1 MRRLA
6 LMLALVAA
14 GASVWAASVS
24 ADEETHTYRLEIFN
38 AFGLVEGS
46 EVKVAGVNSGTVVG
60 LEVSEDKTALVEVEL
75 TGPLAVL
82 GVDTQCSSEPQSLIA
97 EYFIDCQ
104 PAGEPAE
111 DGSILDKKVTQTVQP
126 DLVQNTLRMP
136 FKQRLAILINEFGT
150 ALSGNPENLNEAIRL
165 GAPALEDLHAA
176 LRLLGRQN
184 TVIRDLNVDSDRIIS
199 DLVERKEDVNAFI
212 ENAGE
217 AAAVSAERRED
228 LRTNFD
234 LLDDFLAELQ
244 PTMVELENVAREST
258 PLLADLRGAAPQ
270 LNELATSLPA
280 FNRAGQ
286 ASLVSLGKA
295 AKPGTRALRRGVQQ
309 GTFEAL
315 ADSGKKAPKTTELLA
330 DFARDIDDPRRIV
343 EIDDR
348 AQKTCEDDTLPCFS
362 TGRKGPT
369 GYTGMEGLLN
379 YAYYQAGST
388 NQYDSV
394 GHLLHFTLYDVFRGS
409 CGSYNAQNAWPLPN
423 EDPPEAD
430 GEGTTDITQ
439 AANCVSVLGP
449 TQPGIT
455 ESEESIC
462 AEAPA
467 GQVCEPMFNPAV
479 CNGQVDDGVDDNG
492 VAPEDADLCNGAGP
506 RTDQK
511 SSGGAAARGGGA
523 TPGGRE
529 SPGGAG
535 PTEPTL
541 PELPGGGDLPVD
553 PGDADPDDIRDI
565 LDDLPGGL
573 GKNGKSGKN
582 GDGGRGPAGDS
593 GQAANDLLDFLF
605 RP

>member
-1 MRRLA
+1 M
-6 LMLALVAA
+6 
-14 GASVWAASVS
+14 AASVS
-24 ADEETHTYRLEIFN
+24 ADEETHTYKLEIFN

-46 EVKVAGVNSGTVVG
+46 EVKVAGVNSGTVVA
-60 LEVSEDKTALVEVEL
+60 LEVSENKTAYVEVEL

-111 DGSILDKKVTQTVQP
+111 DGIDPATRRSRRPCSRTWSRS
-126 DLVQNTLRMP
+126 TLRMP
-136 FKQRLAILINEFGT
+136 FKQRLALLINEFGT

-184 TVIRDLNVDSDRIIS
+184 TVIRNLNVDSDKIIG
-199 DLVERKEDVNAFI
+199 DLADRRGDVNAFI

-228 LRTNFD
+228 LRANFD
-234 LLDDFLAELQ
+234 LLDNFLAELQ

-295 AKPGTRALRRGVQQ
+295 AKPGERALRRGVKQ
-309 GTFEAL
+309 GTFDAL
-315 ADSGKKAPKTTELLA
+315 ADSGKKAPKTTELLK

-348 AQKTCEDDTLPCFS
+348 AAETCATGADETHPCHS
-362 TGRKGPT
+362 TGREGPT
-369 GYTGMEGLLN
+369 GYTGHGGPPQLRLLPGGLDQPVRL
-379 YAYYQAGST
+379 GRT
-388 NQYDSV
+388 PPP
-394 GHLLHFTLYDVFRGS
+394 LHPLRRLQGLVRLVQRAARLAAPERGS
-409 CGSYNAQNAWPLPN
+409 AFRRRRGHHGHPRSRQLRQRAR
-423 EDPPEAD
+423 PEPARHH
-430 GEGTTDITQ
+430 
-439 AANCVSVLGP
+439 
-449 TQPGIT
+449 

-462 AEAPA
+462 AQADPGQICDPMYDPAACAERRGSGGRRALQPGRAAHASMRRRRAGQPRAAAAVPTDGRDAPGRRRRRPSRPCPSFPA
-467 GQVCEPMFNPAV
+467 GMTSRST
-479 CNGQVDDGVDDNG
+479 
-492 VAPEDADLCNGAGP
+492 
-506 RTDQK
+506 RT
-511 SSGGAAARGGGA
+511 AAAA
-523 TPGGRE
+523 
-529 SPGGAG
+529 
-535 PTEPTL
+535 
-541 PELPGGGDLPVD
+541 
-553 PGDADPDDIRDI
+553 DDIRDI

-573 GKNGKSGKN
+573 GKNGKKAT
-582 GDGGRGPAGDS
+582 RATTAVAPPATQDKRQMTS
-593 GQAANDLLDFLF
+593 STSSSSHE
-605 RP
+605 RT